1 MKVVSKVCL
10 GQGVVSGIKVKS
22 SHDLLGWDTLVF
34 KLHAPFFL
42 SLVCLLVEL
51 DPLSFRY

>member
-1 MKVVSKVCL
+1 MRVVSKVCL

-34 KLHAPFFL
+34 KLQAPFF
-42 SLVCLLVEL
+42 SLTSLFVGRTGSIVL
-51 DPLSFRY
+51 